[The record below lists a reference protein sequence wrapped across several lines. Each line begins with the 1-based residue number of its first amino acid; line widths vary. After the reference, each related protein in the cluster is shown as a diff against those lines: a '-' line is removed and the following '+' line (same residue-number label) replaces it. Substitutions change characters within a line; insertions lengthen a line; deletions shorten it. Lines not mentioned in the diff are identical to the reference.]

1 MATHKEL
8 KLLPTAGDSFA
19 DIITHNKYY
28 VDKTLFLKH
37 IIYSGIPVI
46 VRPHGFGKTL
56 FMSMM
61 ASFFGQ
67 NQNDPNDLSLHE
79 KIFKNTAIFKDKEFV
94 ERYMGKFPVI
104 YISFKDVTGKTYKDA
119 IENFAKV
126 IATVASKFSY
136 ILDSDKLSESEK
148 RRFQHLAN
156 YQDTSGEYDDLLS
169 DAIAIL
175 TNNISEYYSK
185 PTILLLDDYDV
196 PFVNASVNGF
206 IDKMQFFVDL
216 FLGRL
221 EPLPKNTNNALSPM
235 EKIVLTSSLF
245 IRTDYYKLSP
255 NTLLDTHH
263 FKTIAGFTKKETKEL
278 LDYYNLGEYID
289 LVKTSYGGY
298 ACGDEELFN
307 SLSVIKFVSDNYMH
321 KANHEESKIKAHN
334 YLIKDKSTNEL
345 KDYLKIALNS
355 NIDTLQDL
363 VGGKSIEKE
372 LYPFVTED
380 EISKK
385 YSCDPFPFLV
395 HKGCLCTQNNDS
407 NYLYSVKIP
416 NEEVLEYI
424 ECTCNDL
431 FVQDPVNESISS
443 KLIKCLFKD
452 DSNTAQGL
460 LYKLLQ
466 HYLFTRKS
474 SKKTDKKEVYKT
486 FLSQVFSMC
495 SSSIKNYDVV
505 SEEKNTQA
513 DFIFTDEQTKKAII
527 IDVNEGNEKDA
538 KFILERAKKE
548 LSTKDY
554 PSLFK
559 SDLTINDIY
568 AYSIIFL
575 DRVCLIVSR
584 KVNFKQKLIKQN

>member
-1 MATHKEL
+1 MTAFRNL
-8 KLLPTAGDSFA
+8 KQLPTIGDSFRE
-19 DIITHNKYY
+19 IISHNQYY
-28 VDKTLFLKH
+28 VDKTLFLKD

-56 FMSMM
+56 FMDMM
-61 ASFFGQ
+61 SNFFGL
-67 NQNDPNDLSLHE
+67 NEDNPDDLSLHE
-79 KIFKNTAIFKDKEFV
+79 KLFKNTAIFKDKEFV
-94 ERYMGKFPVI
+94 ESYMGKFPVI
-104 YISFKDVTGKTYKDA
+104 YISLKDVTGNTYKDA
-119 IENFAKV
+119 IDNFAKI

-136 ILDSDKLSESEK
+136 ILDSNKLSESEK
-148 RRFQHLAN
+148 RRFQQLAN
-156 YQDTSGEYDDLLS
+156 YQDSSGEYDDLLS

-196 PFVNASVNGF
+196 PFVKAAVNGF
-206 IDKMQFFVDL
+206 IDKMQFFMDL

-235 EKIVLTSSLF
+235 EKVVLTSSLF

-255 NTLLDTHH
+255 NTLLNTYP
-263 FKTIAGFTKKETKEL
+263 FENIAGFNEKETKEL
-278 LDYYNLGEYID
+278 LDYYNLGDCIE
-289 LVKTSYGGY
+289 LVRQSYGGY
-298 ACGDEELFN
+298 TCDNEELFSPTSIIN
-307 SLSVIKFVSDNYMH
+307 FVSDNLTH
-321 KANHEESKIKAHN
+321 KVNHEESKIKAHN
-334 YLIKDKSTNEL
+334 YLLKDKISNEL

-355 NIDTLQDL
+355 DIDTLQDL
-363 VGGKSIEKE
+363 VDGKSIKKE
-372 LYPFVTED
+372 LYPFVIED
-380 EISKK
+380 EISLKNN
-385 YSCDPFPFLV
+385 YDPFPILI
-395 HKGCLCTQNNDS
+395 HKGCLSAQNNDS

-416 NEEVLEYI
+416 NEEELEYI

-431 FVQDPVNESISS
+431 FVQDPVNESLSS
-443 KLIKCLFKD
+443 KLIKCLFED
-452 DSNTAQGL
+452 NSDTAQGL
-460 LYKLLQ
+460 VYKLLH
-466 HYLFTRKS
+466 HYLFTRKN
-474 SKKTDKKEVYKT
+474 SKKTDKKESYKT

-495 SSSIKNYDVV
+495 SSSIKNYDVA

-513 DFIFTDEQTKKAII
+513 DFIFTDEQAKKAII

-538 KFILERAKKE
+538 KFMLERAKKE

-584 KVNFKQKLIKQN
+584 KVR

>member
-1 MATHKEL
+1 MTAFRNL
-8 KLLPTAGDSFA
+8 KQLPTIGDSFRE
-19 DIITHNKYY
+19 IISHNQYY
-28 VDKTLFLKH
+28 VDKTLFLKD

-56 FMSMM
+56 FMDMM
-61 ASFFGQ
+61 SNFFGL
-67 NQNDPNDLSLHE
+67 NEDNPDDLSLHE
-79 KIFKNTAIFKDKEFV
+79 KLFKNTAIFKDKEFV
-94 ERYMGKFPVI
+94 ESYMGKFPVI
-104 YISFKDVTGKTYKDA
+104 YISLKDVTGNTYKDA
-119 IENFAKV
+119 IDNFAKI

-136 ILDSDKLSESEK
+136 ILDSNKLSESEK
-148 RRFQHLAN
+148 RRFQQLAN
-156 YQDTSGEYDDLLS
+156 YQDSSGEYDELLI

-196 PFVNASVNGF
+196 PFVKAAVNGF
-206 IDKMQFFVDL
+206 IDKMQFFMDL

-221 EPLPKNTNNALSPM
+221 EPLPKNMNNALSPM

-245 IRTDYYKLSP
+245 VRTDYYKFSP
-255 NTLLDTHH
+255 NTLLNTYP
-263 FKTIAGFTKKETKEL
+263 FENIAGFNEKETKEL
-278 LDYYNLGEYID
+278 LDYYNLGDCIE
-289 LVKTSYGGY
+289 LVRMSYGGY
-298 ACGDEELFN
+298 TCDNEELFN
-307 SLSVIKFVSDNYMH
+307 PISVINFVSDNFML
-321 KANHEESKIKAHN
+321 KENHEESKIKANN
-334 YLIKDKSTNEL
+334 YLLKGKSSNEL

-355 NIDTLQDL
+355 DIDTLQDL
-363 VGGKSIEKE
+363 VDGKSIKKE
-372 LYPFVTED
+372 LYPFVIED
-380 EISKK
+380 EISLKNN
-385 YSCDPFPFLV
+385 YDPFPILI
-395 HKGCLCTQNNDS
+395 HKGCLSAQNNDS

-416 NEEVLEYI
+416 NEEELEYI

-431 FVQDPVNESISS
+431 FVQDPVNESLSS

-452 DSNTAQGL
+452 DTNTAQGL
-460 LYKLLQ
+460 LYKLLH

-474 SKKTDKKEVYKT
+474 SKKTDKKEVYIT
-486 FLSQVFSMC
+486 FLSQVFSL
-495 SSSIKNYDVV
+495 SRSSIKSNDLASASKV
-505 SEEKNTQA
+505 TQA
-513 DFIFTDEQTKKAII
+513 DFIFTDEQAKKAII

-538 KFILERAKKE
+538 KFMLERVKNE

-584 KVNFKQKLIKQN
+584 KVR

>member
-1 MATHKEL
+1 M
-8 KLLPTAGDSFA
+8 
-19 DIITHNKYY
+19 
-28 VDKTLFLKH
+28 DKTPFLKD

-61 ASFFGQ
+61 ASFFGH

-79 KIFKNTAIFKDKEFV
+79 KLFKNTAIFKDKEFV
-94 ERYMGKFPVI
+94 NKYMGKYPVI

-119 IENFAKV
+119 IENFAKA

-156 YQDTSGEYDDLLS
+156 YQDTSGEYDELLN

-175 TNNISEYYSK
+175 TNNISEYYSR

-196 PFVNASVNGF
+196 PFVNAAVNGF
-206 IDKMQFFVDL
+206 IDKMLFFMDL
-216 FLGRL
+216 FLDRL

-245 IRTDYYKLSP
+245 VRTDYYKFSP

-263 FKTIAGFTKKETKEL
+263 FKTIASFTEKETKEL
-278 LDYYNLGEYID
+278 LDYYNLGEYLD

-298 ACGDEELFN
+298 ACGNEELLN
-307 SLSVIKFVSDNYMH
+307 PVNVINFVSDNTLH
-321 KANHEESKIKAHN
+321 KANHAERKIKAHN
-334 YLIKDKSTNEL
+334 YLLKDNSSNEL

-355 NIDTLQDL
+355 NIDKLQDL
-363 VGGKSIEKE
+363 VDGKSINMS
-372 LYPFVTED
+372 LFSFVCND
-380 EISKK
+380 EISLKNN
-385 YSCDPFPFLV
+385 CDPFPILI
-395 HKGCLCTQNNDS
+395 HKGCLCAQNNDS

-416 NEEVLEYI
+416 NEEVLEFI
-424 ECTCNDL
+424 ESTCNDL
-431 FVQDPVNESISS
+431 FVQDPVNESLSS

-452 DSNTAQGL
+452 DTSTAQGL
-460 LYKLLQ
+460 LYKLLH
-466 HYLFTRKS
+466 HYLFTRQS

-486 FLSQVFSMC
+486 FLSQVFSMS
-495 SSSIKNYDVV
+495 SSSIKHYDVA
-505 SEEKNTQA
+505 SEEKITQA
-513 DFIFTDEQTKKAII
+513 DFIFTDEQTKKTII

-538 KFILERAKKE
+538 KFMLERAKKE

-554 PSLFK
+554 PSLLK

>member
-1 MATHKEL
+1 MTAFRNL
-8 KLLPTAGDSFA
+8 KQFPTLGDSFRE
-19 DIITHNKYY
+19 IISHNQYY
-28 VDKTLFLKH
+28 VDKTLFLKD

-56 FMSMM
+56 FMDMM
-61 ASFFGQ
+61 SNFFGL
-67 NQNDPNDLSLHE
+67 NKDNPNDLSLHE
-79 KIFKNTAIFKDKEFV
+79 KLFSNTAIFKDKEFV
-94 ERYMGKFPVI
+94 ESYMGKFPVI
-104 YISFKDVTGKTYKDA
+104 YISLKDVTGNTYKYA
-119 IENFAKV
+119 IDNFAKI

-156 YQDTSGEYDDLLS
+156 YQDSSGEYDELLS

-196 PFVNASVNGF
+196 PFVNAAVNGF
-206 IDKMQFFVDL
+206 IDKMQFFMDL

-221 EPLPKNTNNALSPM
+221 EPLPKNKNNALSPM
-235 EKIVLTSSLF
+235 EKVVLTGSLF
-245 IRTDYYKLSP
+245 VRTDYYKFSP
-255 NTLLDTHH
+255 NTLLNTYP
-263 FKTIAGFTKKETKEL
+263 FENIAGFNEKETKEL
-278 LDYYNLGEYID
+278 LDYYNLGDCIE
-289 LVKTSYGGY
+289 LVRQSYGGY
-298 ACGDEELFN
+298 TCDNEELFSPTSIIN
-307 SLSVIKFVSDNYMH
+307 FVSDNLTH
-321 KANHEESKIKAHN
+321 KVNHEECKIKAHN
-334 YLIKDKSTNEL
+334 YLLKDKISNEL

-355 NIDTLQDL
+355 DIDTLQDL
-363 VGGKSIEKE
+363 VDGKSIEKE

-380 EISKK
+380 EISQK

-395 HKGCLCTQNNDS
+395 HKGCLCALNNNS
-407 NYLYSVKIP
+407 KYSYSVKIP
-416 NEEVLEYI
+416 NEEVLEFI
-424 ECTCNDL
+424 ERTCNEL
-431 FVQDPVNESISS
+431 FLQAPVNKSLSS
-443 KLIKCLFKD
+443 KLIKCLFED
-452 DSNTAQGL
+452 DSDTAQRL
-460 LYKLLQ
+460 VYKLLH
-466 HYLFTRKS
+466 HYLFTKEN

-486 FLSQVFSMC
+486 FLSQLFSIC
-495 SSSIKNYDVV
+495 SASIKNYDVA

-513 DFIFTDEQTKKAII
+513 DFIFTDELAKKAII
-527 IDVNEGNEKDA
+527 IDINEGNEKDA
-538 KFILERAKKE
+538 KFMLERAKKE

-584 KVNFKQKLIKQN
+584 KVNFK

>member
-1 MATHKEL
+1 MATHKDL

-19 DIITHNKYY
+19 GIITHNKYY
-28 VDKTLFLKH
+28 VDKTLFLKD

-79 KIFKNTAIFKDKEFV
+79 KLFKDTAIFKDKEFV
-94 ERYMGKFPVI
+94 NKYMGKYPVI
-104 YISFKDVTGKTYKDA
+104 YSPLKDVTGKTYKESIDK
-119 IENFAKV
+119 FAKV
-126 IATVASKFSY
+126 IVAVASKFSY
-136 ILDSDKLSESEK
+136 ILDSDRLAEGKNGSFK
-148 RRFQHLAN
+148 HLLC
-156 YQDTSGEYDDLLS
+156 YEDLIGKYKYLLTS
-169 DAIAIL
+169 AITIL
-175 TNNISEYYSK
+175 TDNISEYYNR

-196 PFVNASVNGF
+196 PFVNAVVNGF
-206 IDKMQFFVDL
+206 IDKMLFFMDL
-216 FLGRL
+216 FLDRL
-221 EPLPKNTNNALSPM
+221 EPSPKNTSTYLRPM
-235 EKIVLTSSLF
+235 EKVVLTSSLF
-245 IRTDYYKLSP
+245 VRTDFYKLSP

-263 FKTIAGFTKKETKEL
+263 FKTIAGFTEKETKEL
-278 LDYYNLGEYID
+278 LDYYNLGEYLD

-321 KANHEESKIKAHN
+321 KANHAESKIKAHN

-380 EISKK
+380 EISQK

-395 HKGCLCTQNNDS
+395 HKGCLCAQNNDS

-452 DSNTAQGL
+452 DTDTAQGL

-495 SSSIKNYDVV
+495 SSSIKNYDVA
-505 SEEKNTQA
+505 SEEKKYT
-513 DFIFTDEQTKKAII
+513 
-527 IDVNEGNEKDA
+527 
-538 KFILERAKKE
+538 
-548 LSTKDY
+548 S
-554 PSLFK
+554 
-559 SDLTINDIY
+559 
-568 AYSIIFL
+568 
-575 DRVCLIVSR
+575 
-584 KVNFKQKLIKQN
+584 

>member
-1 MATHKEL
+1 MTSFRNL
-8 KLLPTAGDSFA
+8 KQLPTLGDSFA
-19 DIITHNKYY
+19 EIISHNQYY
-28 VDKTLFLKH
+28 VDKTLFLKD

-56 FMSMM
+56 FMDMM
-61 ASFFGQ
+61 SNFFGL
-67 NQNDPNDLSLHE
+67 NEDNPNDLSLHE
-79 KIFKNTAIFKDKEFV
+79 KLFSNTAIFKDKEFV
-94 ERYMGKFPVI
+94 DSYMGKFPVI
-104 YISFKDVTGKTYKDA
+104 CISLKDVTGNTYKDA
-119 IENFAKV
+119 IDNFAKI

-136 ILDSDKLSESEK
+136 ILDSNKLSESEK

-156 YQDTSGEYDDLLS
+156 YQDSSGEYDELLI

-196 PFVNASVNGF
+196 PFVNAAVNGF
-206 IDKMQFFVDL
+206 IDEMQFFMDL

-221 EPLPKNTNNALSPM
+221 EPLPKNMNNALSPM
-235 EKIVLTSSLF
+235 EKVVLTSSLF
-245 IRTDYYKLSP
+245 VRTDYYKFSP
-255 NTLLDTHH
+255 NTLLNTYP
-263 FKTIAGFTKKETKEL
+263 FENIAGFNEKETKEL
-278 LDYYNLGEYID
+278 LDYYNLGDCIE
-289 LVKTSYGGY
+289 LVRKSYGGY
-298 ACGDEELFN
+298 TCDNEELFSPTSIIN
-307 SLSVIKFVSDNYMH
+307 FVSDNLTH
-321 KANHEESKIKAHN
+321 KVNHEESKIKAHN
-334 YLIKDKSTNEL
+334 YLLKDKISNEL

-355 NIDTLQDL
+355 DIDTLQDL
-363 VGGKSIEKE
+363 VDGKSIKKE
-372 LYPFVTED
+372 LHPFVIED
-380 EISKK
+380 DISQK
-385 YSCDPFPFLV
+385 YNCDPFPMLI
-395 HKGCLCTQNNDS
+395 HKGCLSVQNNDS

-416 NEEVLEYI
+416 NEEELEYI

-431 FVQDPVNESISS
+431 FVQDPVNESLSS

-452 DSNTAQGL
+452 DTNTAQGL
-460 LYKLLQ
+460 LYKLLH
-466 HYLFTRKS
+466 HYLFTRS
-474 SKKTDKKEVYKT
+474 TSEKTDKKEDYKV
-486 FLSQVFSMC
+486 FLSKVFSKC
-495 SSSIKNYDVV
+495 SSSIKNYDVA

-513 DFIFTDEQTKKAII
+513 DFIFTDEQAKKAII

-538 KFILERAKKE
+538 KFMLEGAKKE